1 MTPSNK
7 TIGIL
12 LEDYFDE
19 REVIYP
25 FFRVQEAGFRPLV
38 IGPKAGSFHGKTP
51 FTFEATVAASAVSAD
66 DLAGLIVPGGFAPDR
81 MRRHKSMTALIAQ
94 IDAQRKPLGAI
105 CHAGWALISAG
116 VVKGRTLTGFSSIRE
131 DLENAG
137 ANYLET
143 ERVVTDGNLVTAQ
156 HADDCT
162 AFMVAFLSRF

>member
-1 MTPSNK
+1 MK

-19 REVIYP
+19 REVVYP
-25 FFRVQEAGFRPLV
+25 FYRMQEAGFTPLV

-51 FTFEATVAASAVSAD
+51 FSFEAKVAATEVQAD

-81 MRRHKSMTALIAQ
+81 IRRHKSMIALIRA
-94 IDAQRKPLGAI
+94 IDEQGKPLGAI

-116 VVKGRTLTGFSSIRE
+116 VVRGRNLTGFSSIRE

-137 ANYLET
+137 ANYHEAQ
-143 ERVVTDGNLVTAQ
+143 RVVTDGNLVTAQ
-156 HADDCT
+156 HADDLPG
-162 AFMVAFLSRF
+162 FMQAFLSRFD